1 LYKKLYVT
9 FLSDTTGLGNHKFQ
23 RNRGFPISC
32 SKIGFKINALQE
44 IILIK

>member
-1 LYKKLYVT
+1 MLRFRQTPPDLET
-9 FLSDTTGLGNHKFQ
+9 INFNET
-23 RNRGFPISC
+23 RGFPISC